1 MPADI
6 KTHYRACNLCEAI
19 CGLEIKTQGDQVLS
33 IKGDKNDHLSR
44 GYICPEGTAMMCFQC
59 RRDGGSGGF
68 SNTFFF
74 FNAVLASTK
83 EEEEEEEKK
92 EEYPNRK
99 QKQRLRDATL

>member
-1 MPADI
+1 MARFTAVVDFP
-6 KTHYRACNLCEAI
+6 TPPFPEA
-19 CGLEIKTQGDQVLS
+19 
-33 IKGDKNDHLSR
+33 
-44 GYICPEGTAMMCFQC
+44 TAMMCLQC

>member
-1 MPADI
+1 LRKFINNGIDGPKISASSRATFNPHFADAI
-6 KTHYRACNLCEAI
+6 ARFTAVVDFPTPPFPEA
-19 CGLEIKTQGDQVLS
+19 
-33 IKGDKNDHLSR
+33 
-44 GYICPEGTAMMCFQC
+44 TAMMCLQF

-92 EEYPNRK
+92 EEYRRRK